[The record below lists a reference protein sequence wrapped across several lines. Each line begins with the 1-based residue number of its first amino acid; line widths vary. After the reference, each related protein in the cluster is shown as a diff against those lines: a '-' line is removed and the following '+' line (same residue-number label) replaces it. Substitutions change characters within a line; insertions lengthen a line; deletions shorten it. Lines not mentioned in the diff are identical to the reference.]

1 MEAATELIKKG
12 QSGRLG
18 TLEVGPFTLPNPGGG
33 ADLLEDAAMTLVPG
47 HRYGLIGRNGK
58 GKSTLLKW
66 LASRRVAA
74 LDKALQVYY
83 VHQEVSL
90 SAEAESHSAID
101 VVLAADFEL
110 KLLLE
115 ERGKLESKMQQR
127 EHSDGDHQ
135 RHLIEGSRHDD
146 IDSLASSISRIR
158 PEDHLVWSRVRP
170 DPNSTGNPAFALEEL
185 ARLRDAIRAE
195 FADFIAE
202 HLPALFND
210 QQPDWRSN

>member
-1 MEAATELIKKG
+1 
-12 QSGRLG
+12 
-18 TLEVGPFTLPNPGGG
+18 
-33 ADLLEDAAMTLVPG
+33 MT
-47 HRYGLIGRNGK
+47 I
-58 GKSTLLKW
+58 
-66 LASRRVAA
+66 
-74 LDKALQVYY
+74 
-83 VHQEVSL
+83 HQTTDDGFVL
-90 SAEAESHSAID
+90 S
-101 VVLAADFEL
+101 V
-110 KLLLE
+110 
-115 ERGKLESKMQQR
+115 

-170 DPNSTGNPAFALEEL
+170 GPNSTGNPAFALEEL